1 LIIFA
6 LPKKFFF
13 LFGILIFYVIFIAYS
28 DFQEFSINISQF
40 DFSYLPII
48 LAFVFLGIMI
58 KSLRQQLLYKQI
70 EVFISFK
77 TGVLLFISGLSMEA
91 TPGGS
96 GELIKSYYLK
106 KKFGYPLAKT
116 FPTVIMERLL
126 DLTGIAGILLI
137 VGLLL
142 DNYNIISLM
151 LILLST
157 LSLIFASGKKKK
169 LFNFLLSIIEKIPIL
184 KKQASSFSESYQ
196 VFGELTSGKI
206 MTKTL
211 GLSFLVWMTDAI
223 MIYFIFIGFNLNF
236 DIIFSTFS
244 MYSSLLLG
252 VLTMIPAG
260 IGVTEVSF
268 VEILR
273 GEGVDTATS
282 TSLVIL
288 FRLVTIWFLTVLGF
302 CATRYFLK
310 NN

>member
-1 LIIFA
+1 M
-6 LPKKFFF
+6 

-40 DFSYLPII
+40 EFSYLPII
-48 LAFVFLGIMI
+48 LAFIFLGIII
-58 KSLRQQLLYKQI
+58 KSTRQQLLYKQI
-70 EVFISFK
+70 EVSISFK
-77 TGVLLFISGLSMEA
+77 TGILLYISGLSMIV

-106 KKFGYPLAKT
+106 KNFGYSLAKT
-116 FPTVIMERLL
+116 FPVVIMERLL
-126 DLTGIAGILLI
+126 DLAGIVGVLLI

-142 DNYNIISLM
+142 DNYS
-151 LILLST
+151 LILLMLVLLST
-157 LSLIFASGKKKK
+157 VSLIFVSGKKEK
-169 LFNFLLSIIEKIPIL
+169 LFNFLLSILEKIPIL
-184 KKQASSFSESYQ
+184 KKQAASFSESYQ
-196 VFGELTSGKI
+196 VFGELTSAKI

-211 GLSFLVWMTDAI
+211 GLSFLVWITDAI
-223 MIYFIFIGFNLNF
+223 MVYFIFIGFNLNF

-268 VEILR
+268 VEILKS
-273 GEGVDTATS
+273 EGVDTATS
-282 TSLVIL
+282 TSLIIL

>member
-1 LIIFA
+1 M
-6 LPKKFFF
+6 PKKFFF

-70 EVFISFK
+70 GVFISFK
-77 TGVLLFISGLSMEA
+77 TGILLFISGLSMEA

-106 KKFGYPLAKT
+106 KNFGYPLAKT

-126 DLTGIAGILLI
+126 DLAGIVGILLI
-137 VGLLL
+137 VGVLL
-142 DNYNIISLM
+142 DNHNIIFLM

-169 LFNFLLSIIEKIPIL
+169 LFNFLLSIIEKIPVL

-211 GLSFLVWMTDAI
+211 GLSFFVWMTDAI
-223 MIYFIFIGFNLNF
+223 MIYFIFMGFNLNF

-244 MYSSLLLG
+244 VYSSLLLG
-252 VLTMIPAG
+252 SLTMVPAG

-273 GEGVDTATS
+273 GEGVDTAIS

-310 NN
+310 

>member
-1 LIIFA
+1 MS
-6 LPKKFFF
+6 KKFFF

-70 EVFISFK
+70 GVFISFK
-77 TGVLLFISGLSMEA
+77 TGILLFISGLSMEA

-211 GLSFLVWMTDAI
+211 GLSFFVWMTDAI
-223 MIYFIFIGFNLNF
+223 MIYFIFMGFNLNF

-252 VLTMIPAG
+252 VLTMVPAG

>member
-1 LIIFA
+1 MS
-6 LPKKFFF
+6 KKFLL
-13 LFGILIFYVIFIAYS
+13 LFGFLIFYVVFIAYS

-70 EVFISFK
+70 GVFISFK
-77 TGVLLFISGLSMEA
+77 TGILLFISGLSMEA

-142 DNYNIISLM
+142 DNYSIISLM

-211 GLSFLVWMTDAI
+211 GLSFFVWMTDAI
-223 MIYFIFIGFNLNF
+223 MIYFIFMGFNLNF

-244 MYSSLLLG
+244 MYGSLLLG
-252 VLTMIPAG
+252 VLTMVPAG

-302 CATRYFLK
+302 CATRYFIK

>member
-1 LIIFA
+1 LIGFA
-6 LPKKFFF
+6 LSKKFFF
-13 LFGILIFYVIFIAYS
+13 LFGVLIFYVIFIAYS

-48 LAFVFLGIMI
+48 LAFVFLGIII

-70 EVFISFK
+70 KVCISFK
-77 TGVLLFISGLSMEA
+77 TGILLFISGLSMIV

-106 KKFGYPLAKT
+106 KNFGYPLAKT

-126 DLTGIAGILLI
+126 DLAGIVGILLI
-137 VGLLL
+137 VGVLL
-142 DNYNIISLM
+142 DNHNIIFLM

-169 LFNFLLSIIEKIPIL
+169 LFNFLLSIIEKIPVL

-211 GLSFLVWMTDAI
+211 GLSFFVWMTDAI
-223 MIYFIFIGFNLNF
+223 MIYFIFMGFNLNF

-244 MYSSLLLG
+244 VYSSLLLG
-252 VLTMIPAG
+252 SLTMVPAG

-273 GEGVDTATS
+273 GEGVDTAIS

-310 NN
+310 

>member
-1 LIIFA
+1 MS
-6 LPKKFFF
+6 KKFFF
-13 LFGILIFYVIFIAYS
+13 IFGILIFYVIFIAYS

-77 TGVLLFISGLSMEA
+77 TGILLFISGLSMIV

-106 KKFGYPLAKT
+106 KNFGYPLAKT

-126 DLTGIAGILLI
+126 DLAGIVGILLI
-137 VGLLL
+137 VGVLL
-142 DNYNIISLM
+142 DNHNIIFLM

-169 LFNFLLSIIEKIPIL
+169 LFNFLLSIIEKIPVL

-211 GLSFLVWMTDAI
+211 GLSFFVWMTDAI
-223 MIYFIFIGFNLNF
+223 MIYFIFMGFNLNF

-244 MYSSLLLG
+244 VYSSLLLG
-252 VLTMIPAG
+252 SLTMVPAG

-273 GEGVDTATS
+273 GEGVDTAIS

-310 NN
+310 

>member
-1 LIIFA
+1 LS
-6 LPKKFFF
+6 KKFFF

-70 EVFISFK
+70 EVCISFK
-77 TGVLLFISGLSMEA
+77 TGILLFISGLSMIV

-106 KKFGYPLAKT
+106 KNFGYPLAKT

-126 DLTGIAGILLI
+126 DLAGIVGILLI
-137 VGLLL
+137 VGVLL
-142 DNYNIISLM
+142 DNHNIIFLM

-169 LFNFLLSIIEKIPIL
+169 LFNFLLSIIEKIPVL

-211 GLSFLVWMTDAI
+211 GLSFFVWMTDAI
-223 MIYFIFIGFNLNF
+223 MIYFIFMGFNLNF

-252 VLTMIPAG
+252 VLTMVPAG

>member
-1 LIIFA
+1 MIFA

-13 LFGILIFYVIFIAYS
+13 LFGVLIFYVIFIAYS

-70 EVFISFK
+70 EVCISFK
-77 TGVLLFISGLSMEA
+77 TGILLFISGLSMEA

-126 DLTGIAGILLI
+126 DLTGITGILLI

-142 DNYNIISLM
+142 DNYSIILLM
-151 LILLST
+151 LILLFT

-268 VEILR
+268 VEILKS
-273 GEGVDTATS
+273 EGVDTATS
-282 TSLVIL
+282 TSLIIL

>member
-1 LIIFA
+1 M
-6 LPKKFFF
+6 

-40 DFSYLPII
+40 EFSYLPII

-70 EVFISFK
+70 EISISFK
-77 TGVLLFISGLSMEA
+77 TGILLYISGLSMIV

-106 KKFGYPLAKT
+106 KNFGYPLAKT
-116 FPTVIMERLL
+116 FPTVIVERLQ
-126 DLTGIAGILLI
+126 DLAGISVILLI
-137 VGLLL
+137 VGVLLE
-142 DNYNIISLM
+142 NYNVILLM
-151 LILLST
+151 LLLLST
-157 LSLIFASGKKKK
+157 LSLIFVSGKKEK
-169 LFNFLLSIIEKIPIL
+169 LFNFLLHILKKIPIL
-184 KKQASSFSESYQ
+184 KKQAPSFSESYQ
-196 VFGELTSGKI
+196 VFGELTSSKI

-211 GLSFLVWMTDAI
+211 SLSFFVWMTDAI
-223 MIYFIFIGFNLNF
+223 MIYLIFMGFNLNF

-244 MYSSLLLG
+244 MYGSLLLG
-252 VLTMIPAG
+252 VLTMVPAG
-260 IGVTEVSF
+260 VGVTEVSF

-273 GEGVDTATS
+273 SEGVDIGIS

-310 NN
+310 SN

>member
-1 LIIFA
+1 M
-6 LPKKFFF
+6 PKKFFF

-28 DFQEFSINISQF
+28 DFEEFSINISQF

-70 EVFISFK
+70 EVCISFK
-77 TGVLLFISGLSMEA
+77 TGILLFISGLSMIV

-106 KKFGYPLAKT
+106 KNFGYPLAKT

-211 GLSFLVWMTDAI
+211 GLSFFVWMTDAI
-223 MIYFIFIGFNLNF
+223 MIYFIFMGFNLNF

-252 VLTMIPAG
+252 VLTMVPAG

>member
-1 LIIFA
+1 

-13 LFGILIFYVIFIAYS
+13 LFGVLIFYVIFIAYS

-70 EVFISFK
+70 EVCISFK
-77 TGVLLFISGLSMEA
+77 TGILLFISGLSMEA

-184 KKQASSFSESYQ
+184 KKQVVSFSKSYQ

-211 GLSFLVWMTDAI
+211 GLSFFVWMTDAI
-223 MIYFIFIGFNLNF
+223 MIYFIFMGFNLNF

-268 VEILR
+268 VEILKS
-273 GEGVDTATS
+273 EGVDTATS
-282 TSLVIL
+282 TSLIIL

>member
-1 LIIFA
+1 M
-6 LPKKFFF
+6 PKKFFF

-28 DFQEFSINISQF
+28 DFEEFSINISQF

-70 EVFISFK
+70 GVFISFK
-77 TGVLLFISGLSMEA
+77 TGILLFISGLSMKA

-142 DNYNIISLM
+142 DNYSIISLM

>member
-1 LIIFA
+1 MIIFA

-70 EVFISFK
+70 EVCISFK
-77 TGVLLFISGLSMEA
+77 TGILLFISGLSMEA

-142 DNYNIISLM
+142 DNYSIISLM

-169 LFNFLLSIIEKIPIL
+169 LFNFLLSIIEKIPVL
-184 KKQASSFSESYQ
+184 KKQVASFSKSYQ

-211 GLSFLVWMTDAI
+211 SLSFFVWMTDAI

-252 VLTMIPAG
+252 SLTMVPAG

>member
-1 LIIFA
+1 MVSFA
-6 LPKKFFF
+6 LSKKFFF
-13 LFGILIFYVIFIAYS
+13 IFGILIFYVIFIAYS

-70 EVFISFK
+70 EVCISFK
-77 TGVLLFISGLSMEA
+77 TGILLFISGLSMIV

-106 KKFGYPLAKT
+106 KNFGYPLAKT

-126 DLTGIAGILLI
+126 DLAGIVGILLI
-137 VGLLL
+137 VGVLL
-142 DNYNIISLM
+142 DNHNIIFLM

-169 LFNFLLSIIEKIPIL
+169 LFNFLLSIIEKIPVL

-211 GLSFLVWMTDAI
+211 GLSFFVWMTDAI
-223 MIYFIFIGFNLNF
+223 MIYFIFMGFNLNF

-244 MYSSLLLG
+244 VYSSLLLG
-252 VLTMIPAG
+252 SLTMVPAG

-273 GEGVDTATS
+273 GEGVDTAIS

-310 NN
+310 

>member
-1 LIIFA
+1 MIIFA

-70 EVFISFK
+70 EVCISFK
-77 TGVLLFISGLSMEA
+77 TGILLFISGLSMIV

-106 KKFGYPLAKT
+106 KNFGYPLAKT

-126 DLTGIAGILLI
+126 DLAGIVGILLI
-137 VGLLL
+137 VGVLL
-142 DNYNIISLM
+142 DNHNIIFLM

-169 LFNFLLSIIEKIPIL
+169 LFNFLLSIIEKIPVL

-302 CATRYFLK
+302 CATRYFIK

>member
-1 LIIFA
+1 MIFA

-70 EVFISFK
+70 EVCISFK
-77 TGVLLFISGLSMEA
+77 TGILLFISGLSMIV

-106 KKFGYPLAKT
+106 KNFGYPLAKT

-126 DLTGIAGILLI
+126 DLAGIVGILLI
-137 VGLLL
+137 VGVLL
-142 DNYNIISLM
+142 DNHNIIFLM

-169 LFNFLLSIIEKIPIL
+169 LFNFLLSIIEKIPVL

-273 GEGVDTATS
+273 GEGGDTATS

>member
-1 LIIFA
+1 MS
-6 LPKKFFF
+6 KKFFF
-13 LFGILIFYVIFIAYS
+13 IFGILIFYVIFIAYS

-77 TGVLLFISGLSMEA
+77 TGILLFISGLSMIV

-106 KKFGYPLAKT
+106 KKFGHPLAKT

-137 VGLLL
+137 VGVLL

-157 LSLIFASGKKKK
+157 LSLIFVSSKKKK

-211 GLSFLVWMTDAI
+211 GLSFFVWMTDAI
-223 MIYFIFIGFNLNF
+223 MIYFIFVGFNLNF

-252 VLTMIPAG
+252 VLTMVPAG

>member
-1 LIIFA
+1 M
-6 LPKKFFF
+6 PKKFFF

-28 DFQEFSINISQF
+28 DFEEFSINISQF

-70 EVFISFK
+70 EVCISFK
-77 TGVLLFISGLSMEA
+77 TGILLFISGLSMIV

-142 DNYNIISLM
+142 DNYSIISLM

-211 GLSFLVWMTDAI
+211 GLSFFVWMTDAI

>member
-1 LIIFA
+1 MS
-6 LPKKFFF
+6 KKFFF
-13 LFGILIFYVIFIAYS
+13 IFGILIFYVIFIAYS
-28 DFQEFSINISQF
+28 DFEEFSINISQF

-77 TGVLLFISGLSMEA
+77 TGILLFISGLSMEA

-142 DNYNIISLM
+142 DNYSIISLM
-151 LILLST
+151 LILLFT

-273 GEGVDTATS
+273 DEGVDTATS

>member
-1 LIIFA
+1 MIGFA
-6 LPKKFFF
+6 LSKKFFF
-13 LFGILIFYVIFIAYS
+13 LFGVLIFYVIFIAYS

-77 TGVLLFISGLSMEA
+77 TGILLFISGLSMIV

-106 KKFGYPLAKT
+106 KNFGYPLAKT

-126 DLTGIAGILLI
+126 DLAGIVGILLI
-137 VGLLL
+137 VGVLL
-142 DNYNIISLM
+142 DNHNIIFLM

-169 LFNFLLSIIEKIPIL
+169 LFNFLLSIIEKIPVL

-211 GLSFLVWMTDAI
+211 GLSFFVWMTDAI
-223 MIYFIFIGFNLNF
+223 MIYFIFMGFNLNF

-244 MYSSLLLG
+244 VYSSLLLG
-252 VLTMIPAG
+252 SLTMVPAG

-273 GEGVDTATS
+273 GEGVDTAIS

-310 NN
+310 

>member
-1 LIIFA
+1 MS
-6 LPKKFFF
+6 KKFFF
-13 LFGILIFYVIFIAYS
+13 LFGVLIFYVIFIAYS

-40 DFSYLPII
+40 NFSYLPII

-70 EVFISFK
+70 EVCISFK
-77 TGVLLFISGLSMEA
+77 TGILLFISGLSMIV

-106 KKFGYPLAKT
+106 KNFGYPLAKT

-126 DLTGIAGILLI
+126 DLAGIVGILLI
-137 VGLLL
+137 VGVLL
-142 DNYNIISLM
+142 DNHNIIFLM

-169 LFNFLLSIIEKIPIL
+169 LFNFLLSIIEKIPVL

-268 VEILR
+268 VEILKS
-273 GEGVDTATS
+273 EGVDTATS
-282 TSLVIL
+282 TSLIIL

>member
-1 LIIFA
+1 MS
-6 LPKKFFF
+6 KKFFF
-13 LFGILIFYVIFIAYS
+13 LFGVLIFYVIFIAYS

-70 EVFISFK
+70 EVCISFK
-77 TGVLLFISGLSMEA
+77 TGILLFISGLSMIV

-106 KKFGYPLAKT
+106 KNFGYPLAKT

-184 KKQASSFSESYQ
+184 KKQVVSFSKSYQ

-211 GLSFLVWMTDAI
+211 GLSFFVWMTDAI
-223 MIYFIFIGFNLNF
+223 MIYFIFMGFNLNF

-252 VLTMIPAG
+252 VLTMVPAG

-302 CATRYFLK
+302 CATRYFIK

>member
-1 LIIFA
+1 MS
-6 LPKKFFF
+6 KKFFF
-13 LFGILIFYVIFIAYS
+13 LFGVLIFYVIFIAYS

-77 TGVLLFISGLSMEA
+77 TGILLFISGLSMIV

-106 KKFGYPLAKT
+106 KNFGYPLAKT

-211 GLSFLVWMTDAI
+211 GLSFFVWMTDAI
-223 MIYFIFIGFNLNF
+223 MIYFIFMGFNLNF

-244 MYSSLLLG
+244 VYSSLLLG
-252 VLTMIPAG
+252 SLTMVPAG

-273 GEGVDTATS
+273 GEGVDTAIS

-310 NN
+310 

>member
-1 LIIFA
+1 LS
-6 LPKKFFF
+6 KKFFF

-28 DFQEFSINISQF
+28 DFEEFSINISQF

-70 EVFISFK
+70 EVCISFK
-77 TGVLLFISGLSMEA
+77 TGILLFISGLSMEA

-106 KKFGYPLAKT
+106 KKFGHPLAKT

-157 LSLIFASGKKKK
+157 LSLIFVSGKKKK
-169 LFNFLLSIIEKIPIL
+169 LFNFLLSILEKIPIL

-211 GLSFLVWMTDAI
+211 GLSFFVWMTDAI
-223 MIYFIFIGFNLNF
+223 MIYFIFMGFNLNF

-244 MYSSLLLG
+244 MYGSLLLG
-252 VLTMIPAG
+252 VLTMVPAG

-273 GEGVDTATS
+273 GEGVDTAIS

>member
-1 LIIFA
+1 MTLS
-6 LPKKFFF
+6 KKFLL
-13 LFGILIFYVIFIAYS
+13 LFGILIFYVVFIAYS

-40 DFSYLPII
+40 EFSYLPII
-48 LAFVFLGIMI
+48 LAFIFLGII
-58 KSLRQQLLYKQI
+58 IRGTRQQLLYKQI

-77 TGVLLFISGLSMEA
+77 TGILLYISGLSMIV

-106 KKFGYPLAKT
+106 KNFGYPLAKT
-116 FPTVIMERLL
+116 FPVVIMERLL
-126 DLTGIAGILLI
+126 DLAGIGGVLLI

-142 DNYNIISLM
+142 GNYNIILLM
-151 LILLST
+151 LILLSVV
-157 LSLIFASGKKKK
+157 SLIFVSGKKEK
-169 LFNFLLSIIEKIPIL
+169 LFNFLLSILEKIPIL
-184 KKQASSFSESYQ
+184 KKQATSFSESYQ
-196 VFGELTSGKI
+196 VFGELTSSKI

-211 GLSFLVWMTDAI
+211 GLSFFVWMTDAI

-252 VLTMIPAG
+252 VLTMVPAG
-260 IGVTEVSF
+260 VGVTEVSF
-268 VEILR
+268 VEILK
-273 GEGVDTATS
+273 GEGVDTAVS

-288 FRLVTIWFLTVLGF
+288 FRLVTIWFLTALGF

>member
-1 LIIFA
+1 MS
-6 LPKKFFF
+6 KKFFF
-13 LFGILIFYVIFIAYS
+13 LFGVLIFYVIFIAYS
-28 DFQEFSINISQF
+28 DFEEFSINISQF

-70 EVFISFK
+70 EVCISFK
-77 TGVLLFISGLSMEA
+77 TGILLFISGLSMEA

-184 KKQASSFSESYQ
+184 KKQVVSFSKSYQ

-211 GLSFLVWMTDAI
+211 GLSFFVWMTDAI
-223 MIYFIFIGFNLNF
+223 MIYFIFMGFNLNF

-302 CATRYFLK
+302 CATRYFIK

>member
-1 LIIFA
+1 MIFA
-6 LPKKFFF
+6 LSKKFFF

-28 DFQEFSINISQF
+28 DFEEFSINISQF

-70 EVFISFK
+70 GVFISFK
-77 TGVLLFISGLSMEA
+77 TGILLFISGLSMEA

-106 KKFGYPLAKT
+106 KKFGHPLAKT

-142 DNYNIISLM
+142 DNYSIISLM

-196 VFGELTSGKI
+196 VFGKLTSGKI

-211 GLSFLVWMTDAI
+211 GLSFFVWMTDAI
-223 MIYFIFIGFNLNF
+223 MIYFIFVGFNLNF

-273 GEGVDTATS
+273 DEGVDTATS

>member
-1 LIIFA
+1 MS
-6 LPKKFFF
+6 KKFFF
-13 LFGILIFYVIFIAYS
+13 IFGVLIFYVIFIAYS

-70 EVFISFK
+70 EVCISFK
-77 TGVLLFISGLSMEA
+77 TGILLFISGLSMEA

-169 LFNFLLSIIEKIPIL
+169 LFNFLLSIIEKIPVL
-184 KKQASSFSESYQ
+184 KKQVASFSKSYQ

-223 MIYFIFIGFNLNF
+223 MIYFIFVGFNLNF

-252 VLTMIPAG
+252 VLTMVPAG

-273 GEGVDTATS
+273 GEGVDTAIS

-310 NN
+310 